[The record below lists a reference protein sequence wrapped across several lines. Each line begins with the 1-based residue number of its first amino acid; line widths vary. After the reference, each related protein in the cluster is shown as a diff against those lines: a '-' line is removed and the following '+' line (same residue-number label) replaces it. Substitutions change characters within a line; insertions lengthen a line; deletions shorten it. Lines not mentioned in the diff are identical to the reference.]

1 MPRLGLGLG
10 LNLPKPFYIGV
21 TPQPLFPSGFSE
33 YWNAYD
39 ESLIN
44 TVTGVSID
52 AWTGTSV
59 VPQILAQAT
68 SANQPTL
75 IEYDLATQ
83 YVTSSQPRLIDT
95 GGGVLA
101 VNFDFYTVFD
111 IFLNINTSSVD
122 FATEIKLA
130 PTVSTGQLYI
140 YSKSDSGSYFR
151 ITNSTTYQIRTLEAV
166 TYDFTSNGN
175 TYDEHT
181 LKLIK
186 TGSSI
191 ELIEDGVSLGVVDI
205 STNTFYFDRLSNPV
219 APLKSNVF
227 YFKQWNSADSSG
239 TPDFELLPTIETI
252 PSGIGNPM
260 PKWYA
265 TSHNQF
271 QNRIRKA
278 NDEYMDDYPIQTGDQ
293 SHVIRSSYDV
303 LATLKKDLSHST
315 LPSYVGVNASNQ
327 FVLTSD
333 LGTVF
338 TFATTTIDTENRA
351 KVWVVRGNDLEFW
364 LDAVLVETKDFTGET
379 LTLDQYGAPTDSS
392 TGDTEYLV
400 PYPSALSQSD
410 IEYFNYL
417 RDDLTNEIILV
428 NGEPVIVS

>member
-1 MPRLGLGLG
+1 
-10 LNLPKPFYIGV
+10 
-21 TPQPLFPSGFSE
+21 
-33 YWNAYD
+33 
-39 ESLIN
+39 
-44 TVTGVSID
+44 
-52 AWTGTSV
+52 
-59 VPQILAQAT
+59 
-68 SANQPTL
+68 
-75 IEYDLATQ
+75 
-83 YVTSSQPRLIDT
+83 
-95 GGGVLA
+95 
-101 VNFDFYTVFD
+101 
-111 IFLNINTSSVD
+111 
-122 FATEIKLA
+122 
-130 PTVSTGQLYI
+130 
-140 YSKSDSGSYFR
+140 
-151 ITNSTTYQIRTLEAV
+151 
-166 TYDFTSNGN
+166 
-175 TYDEHT
+175 
-181 LKLIK
+181 
-186 TGSSI
+186 
-191 ELIEDGVSLGVVDI
+191 
-205 STNTFYFDRLSNPV
+205 
-219 APLKSNVF
+219 
-227 YFKQWNSADSSG
+227 
-239 TPDFELLPTIETI
+239 
-252 PSGIGNPM
+252 M

-379 LTLDQYGAPTDSS
+379 LTLDQYGSPTDSS

-410 IEYFNYL
+410 IEYFSYSRL
-417 RDDLTNEIILV
+417 ESTNEIILV
-428 NGEPVIVS
+428 DGSPIIAS

>member
-1 MPRLGLGLG
+1 MG
-10 LNLPKPFYIGV
+10 LNLPRPFYIGG
-21 TPQPLFPSGFSE
+21 TPQPPFPSGFSE

-59 VPQILAQAT
+59 VPQILTQAT
-68 SANQPTL
+68 SANQPTY
-75 IEYDLATQ
+75 IEENVATQ
-83 YVTSSQPRLIDT
+83 YVTSSQPRFIDT

-111 IFLNINTSSVD
+111 IFLNINTLSGD

-130 PTVSTGQLYI
+130 PTASTGQLYI
-140 YSKSDSGSYFR
+140 YANIDNTSYFR
-151 ITNSTTYQIRTLEAV
+151 ISNSTTYKVSTPQAV

-181 LKLIK
+181 LKLVK
-186 TGSSI
+186 NGSSV
-191 ELIEDGVSLGVVDI
+191 ELIEDEVSLGVVDI
-205 STNTFYFDRLSNPV
+205 STNTINFDRISNPV
-219 APLKSNVF
+219 APMKSNVF

-239 TPDFELLPTIETI
+239 APDYTLLPTVETI
-252 PSGIGNPM
+252 PSGLGNPLS
-260 PKWYA
+260 KWYPQ
-265 TSHNQF
+265 QF
-271 QNRIRKA
+271 NKYHSRIRKA
-278 NDEYMDDYPIQTGDQ
+278 NDEFMDDYPVQTGDQ
-293 SHVIRSSYDV
+293 SHVIRSSYDT
-303 LATLKKDLSHST
+303 LGTLKKDLSHST

-338 TFATTTIDTENRA
+338 TFATTTADTENRA
-351 KVWVVRGNDLEFW
+351 KVWVVRGTDLEFW
-364 LDAVLVETKDFTGET
+364 LDAVLIETKDFTGET
-379 LTLDQYGAPTDSS
+379 LTLDQFGAPTNSS

-400 PYPSALSQSD
+400 PYPSALSQAD
-410 IEYFNYL
+410 IEYFNYG
-417 RDDLTNEIILV
+417 RDENNEIILV
-428 NGEPVIVS
+428 DGSPIIVS